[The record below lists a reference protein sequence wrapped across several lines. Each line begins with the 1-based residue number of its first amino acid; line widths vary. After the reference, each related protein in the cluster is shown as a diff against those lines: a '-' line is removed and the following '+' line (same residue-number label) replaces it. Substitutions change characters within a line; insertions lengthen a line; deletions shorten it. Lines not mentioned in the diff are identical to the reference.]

1 MISLE
6 CRVSNGI
13 LSPPPPITSSSFSY
27 LLLLLLHLF
36 RKRERKRERESETER
51 EREREREREKER
63 KSLSLVLS
71 LPPSLSLPRLSLPP
85 ALPLSRVLLPTE
97 RDLDVSSLIG
107 VPRQTTIAKAENKTH
122 IDVKQCREGYARTVH
137 TMVQPMQGVGS
148 AQYVLVRR
156 TSLCAERTEKGLD
169 ETW

>member
-36 RKRERKRERESETER
+36 RKRERERERERVRQKER

-156 TSLCAERTEKGLD
+156 TSLCAERRKRS
-169 ETW
+169 

>member
-36 RKRERKRERESETER
+36 RKRERERERERETER
-51 EREREREREKER
+51 ERERERVRKRE
-63 KSLSLVLS
+63 S
-71 LPPSLSLPRLSLPP
+71 PSLWSCPFPPHSLPRLSLPP

-156 TSLCAERTEKGLD
+156 TSLCAERRKRS
-169 ETW
+169 